1 MNMQAAQK
9 ARSSKRFSTFLIKY
23 WLGLFTIAIFIFF
36 TIIQP
41 RFASMT
47 NIMAMLSSTCILAL
61 VGMGVTF
68 VMSVGEIDFSCGME
82 LTVAAVV
89 IAKVLD
95 KPAFSGWYLPVVLV
109 AILLV
114 AGYGVINVFLHIKV
128 KIPSFIATMGT
139 SLIAL
144 GIAKWMTNGG
154 SISSRRWPDSYTF
167 LGQSYLFNV
176 IPVSV
181 VVTAIIVAIM
191 WIYSERTKSGKLFYA
206 VGSSAT
212 TCKYV
217 GVSVA
222 KQKIKAFVICAL
234 LCGVAGIMQT
244 SMLNSASPYMGSD
257 ALINALTVL
266 MLGATFIK
274 TGVYNIPGTIV
285 ASFLLRIISF
295 GMTMIGA
302 PSFAFDLVQ
311 GGLLLLSVSL
321 VTLIHAHH
329 SRSIG

>member
-1 MNMQAAQK
+1 MNAQK
-9 ARSSKRFSTFLIKY
+9 EQVRSSQRFVNFLVKY
-23 WLGLFTIAIFIFF
+23 WLGLFTVAIFLFF
-36 TIIQP
+36 SVIQP
-41 RFASMT
+41 RFASVT

-82 LTVAAVV
+82 LAVAAVI
-89 IAKVLD
+89 IAKILD
-95 KPAFSGWYLPVVLV
+95 KPAFSGLYVPVVLF
-109 AILLV
+109 AILVV
-114 AGYGVINVFLHIKV
+114 AGYGLINVFLHIKI
-128 KIPSFIATMGT
+128 KMPSFIATMGT
-139 SLIAL
+139 SLIAT
-144 GIAKWMTNGG
+144 GICKWMTKGG

-167 LGQSYLFNV
+167 LGQAYIFNV

-181 VVTAIIVAIM
+181 AVTVVIIAVM
-191 WIYSERTKSGKLFYA
+191 WIYSERTKSGQLFYA

-217 GVSVA
+217 GVNVA
-222 KQKIKAFVICAL
+222 SQKIKAFVICAL
-234 LCGVAGIMQT
+234 LCALAGIFQT

-285 ASFLLRIISF
+285 AAFMLRVISF
-295 GMTMIGA
+295 GMTMMGA

-311 GGLLLLSVSL
+311 GGLLLLSISL

-329 SRSIG
+329 SKSIG

>member
-1 MNMQAAQK
+1 MNMLSGQK
-9 ARSSKRFSTFLIKY
+9 ARSSKRFANFLVKY

-36 TIIQP
+36 SVIQP
-41 RFASMT
+41 RFASMH
-47 NIMAMLSSTCILAL
+47 NIMSMLSSTCILAL

-89 IAKVLD
+89 IAKLLD
-95 KPAFSGWYLPVVLV
+95 KPALSGWYIPVVLLS
-109 AILLV
+109 ILLV
-114 AGYGVINVFLHIKV
+114 AGYGLINVFLHIKI

-139 SLIAL
+139 SLVAT
-144 GIAKWMTNGG
+144 GITKWITNGG
-154 SISSRRWPDSYTF
+154 SVSSRRWPDSYTF

-181 VVTAIIVAIM
+181 VVTAIIVAVM
-191 WIYSERTKSGKLFYA
+191 WVYSERTKSGKLFYA

-222 KQKIKAFVICAL
+222 TQKIKAFVICAI
-234 LCGVAGIMQT
+234 LCALAGILQT

-257 ALINALTVL
+257 TLINALTVL

-285 ASFLLRIISF
+285 ASFMLRVISF

-321 VTLIHAHH
+321 VTVIHAYH